1 MYTTEYLVEQY
12 NLAIAICS
20 KIGDTS
26 GVYKYARLLGTAV
39 GASTL
44 RWKAKI
50 QSPVGA
56 STLRATYNG
65 YGK

>member
-20 KIGDTS
+20 KVGDMS
-26 GVYKYARLLGTAV
+26 GVYKYARLLG
-39 GASTL
+39 
-44 RWKAKI
+44 KA
-50 QSPVGA
+50 VGA